1 MTILRLVVRTARN
14 RNWRSIS
21 TPSQTL
27 NPLPRARSRAF
38 EHQFHSSASE
48 TQVPNPNGSGRN
60 LMFPAV
66 LAGLLGVGGIEVAY
80 ADAAE
85 EPSSPAESPATESHV
100 DLDEISKKQ
109 RQKIEDLLRSKGIRR
124 GSYPQFTVAVKGQ
137 KVSIKFQI
145 PPACE
150 ASKLIAN
157 MASHLGLKVEEHGG
171 GSDILLRAWHSCV
184 NHNVLNILFLVNY
197 VRGVAWQLMLTRP
210 EKKKETGSDVGELK
224 DLNKHDGD
232 LRILVFRSVIT
243 PSDKAD
249 IEFMK
254 EGSLSPEELD
264 ALVAALQLAGAKL
277 GQNST
282 LERRPREDITQVPS
296 SELLIASLKSMGV
309 RIYGINEPIVT
320 VTLMFWLSLI
330 ICSNRPRAV
339 LFEGPPGT
347 GKTSSARVIANQ
359 AGVPLLYVPLEVIL
373 SKYYGERE
381 RLLGRV
387 CSLANQLPD
396 GAIIF
401 LHEVDSF
408 AISRDSDMHEATRR
422 VLSVLLRQI
431 DGFEQDKKVVVI
443 FATNRKQDLHPAM
456 ISRFD
461 SIIMFNLPDQRNRKE
476 IAAQYAKHL
485 TESELDELATATEGM
500 SGRDIRDVCQQA
512 ERSWASKIIGGQISK
527 DGGDSLLLPLHHY
540 LDSALNRLKGLLTS
554 AQPQWWRWSRWR

>member
-27 NPLPRARSRAF
+27 NPLPRARSRDIPNPRLLYHRAF

-48 TQVPNPNGSGRN
+48 MQVPNPNGSGRN

-85 EPSSPAESPATESHV
+85 EDISKPSSPAESPATESHV

-150 ASKLIAN
+150 ASQLIAN

-171 GSDILLRAWHSCV
+171 GSDILLRAWHS
-184 NHNVLNILFLVNY
+184 
-197 VRGVAWQLMLTRP
+197 GVAWQLMLTRP

-232 LRILVFRSVIT
+232 LRILVFRS
-243 PSDKAD
+243 D

-264 ALVAALQLAGAKL
+264 ALL

-282 LERRPREDITQVPS
+282 LERRLREDITQVPS
-296 SELLIASLKSMGV
+296 SELLIASLKSTGV
-309 RIYGINEPIVT
+309 RIYGINEPHV
-320 VTLMFWLSLI
+320 
-330 ICSNRPRAV
+330 
-339 LFEGPPGT
+339 
-347 GKTSSARVIANQ
+347 SS
-359 AGVPLLYVPLEVIL
+359 
-373 SKYYGERE
+373 S
-381 RLLGRV
+381 
-387 CSLANQLPD
+387 S
-396 GAIIF
+396 
-401 LHEVDSF
+401 
-408 AISRDSDMHEATRR
+408 
-422 VLSVLLRQI
+422 
-431 DGFEQDKKVVVI
+431 
-443 FATNRKQDLHPAM
+443 
-456 ISRFD
+456 
-461 SIIMFNLPDQRNRKE
+461 KE
-476 IAAQYAKHL
+476 I
-485 TESELDELATATEGM
+485 
-500 SGRDIRDVCQQA
+500 
-512 ERSWASKIIGGQISK
+512 SWDNIAGYDKQK
-527 DGGDSLLLPLHHY
+527 
-540 LDSALNRLKGLLTS
+540 RLI
-554 AQPQWWRWSRWR
+554 